1 VRSLGVAA
9 NVAPRAEQSNFPRAV
24 DRSDPTLIRPD
35 IAGPP
40 HAAIGLVPLAHPR
53 TSRARAPTRQTAQH
67 ELFLF
72 EYAQCSVLIKDDSRS
87 HHDKCHGQNYD
98 DARHMTI
105 DRVHN
110 SQRHHVQ
117 RPPQR
122 LRRPLHPFK
131 VLVDAQRLLIEPT
144 PSTTPVA
151 LRQTLYIT
159 PCRP

>member
-9 NVAPRAEQSNFPRAV
+9 NVAEVAPRAEQSNFPRAV
-24 DRSDPTLIRPD
+24 DRSDPTLIGPD

-72 EYAQCSVLIKDDSRS
+72 EYARCSVSIKDDSRS
-87 HHDKCHGQNYD
+87 HRDKCHGQNYG

-105 DRVHN
+105 ERVHN
-110 SQRHHVQ
+110 SQSHHVQ
-117 RPPQR
+117 RRPQR
-122 LRRPLHPFK
+122 LRR
-131 VLVDAQRLLIEPT
+131 RST
-144 PSTTPVA
+144 PSKSSSTRNA
-151 LRQTLYIT
+151 S
-159 PCRP
+159 

>member
-24 DRSDPTLIRPD
+24 DRSDPTLIGPD

-53 TSRARAPTRQTAQH
+53 TSRARALTRQTAQH
-67 ELFLF
+67 ALFLF
-72 EYAQCSVLIKDDSRS
+72 GDARCSVSIKDDSRS
-87 HHDKCHGQNYD
+87 HRDKYRGQND
-98 DARHMTI
+98 GDARHMTKE
-105 DRVHN
+105 RVHN

-117 RPPQR
+117 RHLQR
-122 LRRPLHPFK
+122 LRRPLHPFR
-131 VLVDAQRLLIEPT
+131 VLVDAQRLWIEPT
-144 PSTTPVA
+144 PPTTPVA
-151 LRQTLYIT
+151 LRQYLHIA